1 MKQLSLPITLNA
13 KMRLHNFMGDK
24 NAQIITFINTLLTNT
39 NHSVVVVSG
48 GQSSGKTHL
57 LQGCVFAAM
66 DQQLDAVYIDIQEQL
81 PEGFMAQAHE
91 LDWVCIDNI
100 EQANAMQQQQL
111 FALYNQIQYTQTNL
125 IISTQSPVKKLNLL
139 KDLKTRLSLSIS
151 FSLEN
156 LSDEQKIH
164 ILENKMLDKNI
175 RIKRKIYT
183 YLFRHYSRDL
193 SQLLNIMTQLD
204 EASLQ
209 QKTNITIS
217 LIKQVLSNH

>member
-1 MKQLSLPITLNA
+1 MKQLSLPVMLNA
-13 KMRLHNFMGDK
+13 KMRLHNFIGDK
-24 NAQIITFINTLLTNT
+24 NAQIITFINTLFTNI

-48 GQSSGKTHL
+48 GESSGKTHL

-66 DQQLDAVYIDIQEQL
+66 DQKLDAVYMDIQEEL
-81 PEGFMAQAHE
+81 PESFIAQAHE

-100 EQANAMQQQQL
+100 EDANAMQQQEL
-111 FALYNQIQYTQTNL
+111 FDLYNQIKHTQTNL
-125 IISTQSPVKKLNLL
+125 IISMQSPVKELNLL
-139 KDLKTRLSLSIS
+139 KDLKTRLSLATS
-151 FSLEN
+151 FTLEN

-193 SQLLNIMTQLD
+193 SELLNVMTQLD

-217 LIKQVLSNH
+217 LIKQVLSNN

>member
-193 SQLLNIMTQLD
+193 SQLLNAMTQLD